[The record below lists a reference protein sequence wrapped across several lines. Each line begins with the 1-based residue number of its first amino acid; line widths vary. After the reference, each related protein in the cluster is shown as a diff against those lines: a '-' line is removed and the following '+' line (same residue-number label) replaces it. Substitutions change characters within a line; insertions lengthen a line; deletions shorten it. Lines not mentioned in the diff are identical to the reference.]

1 MTDFPSVTAYLSWDH
16 DRLDALLVRA
26 CDLLDRG
33 DFAEARSTFATFR
46 SGLERHIRL
55 EEEILFSEFERRT
68 GMVAGPTQV
77 MRIEHRHIEHAL
89 DRMGTALEASDRPT
103 FATAYA
109 DLLEVLGPHNE
120 KEEHI
125 LYPMTDRS
133 LDETERQKLTQKLLA
148 YS

>member
-1 MTDFPSVTAYLSWDH
+1 VTEFPSVTAYLSWDH
-16 DRLDALLVRA
+16 DRLDVLLVEA
-26 CDLLDRG
+26 CNLIERG
-33 DFAEARSTFATFR
+33 DFGGARSTFATFR
-46 SGLERHIRL
+46 SGLTRHIRL

-77 MRIEHRHIEHAL
+77 MRMEHRHIEHAL
-89 DRMGTALEASDRPT
+89 DRMAMALEASDRAI

-109 DLLEVLGPHNE
+109 DLVEVLGPHNE

-125 LYPMTDRS
+125 LYPMTDRA
-133 LDETERQKLTQKLLA
+133 LDETERQRLTQKLLD